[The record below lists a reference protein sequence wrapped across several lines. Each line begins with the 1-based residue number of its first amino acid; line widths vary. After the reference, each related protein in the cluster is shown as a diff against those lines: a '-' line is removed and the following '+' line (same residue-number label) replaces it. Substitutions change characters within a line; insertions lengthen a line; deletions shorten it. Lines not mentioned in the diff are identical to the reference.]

1 MIRGNNETI
10 KKGKPACK
18 LGRVP
23 SGNPLQRSQQRVV
36 GSIEQV
42 HHAILE
48 GVAEAVVVVGGGVH
62 VELVGVASVRG
73 ERRPLV

>member
-1 MIRGNNETI
+1 M
-10 KKGKPACK
+10 
-18 LGRVP
+18 P
-23 SGNPLQRSQQRVV
+23 SGNPPQRSQQRVV
-36 GSIEQV
+36 GPIEQV

-48 GVAEAVVVVGGGVH
+48 GVAEAVVAVGGGVL